1 MKKFGSPKFNDAQK
15 EIVNHKEGACLVL
28 AGAGS
33 GKTFSLIQRVKNL
46 ITNHNV
52 PPTEITLITF
62 TKNSANDL
70 IEKLKE
76 EGILGVRV
84 GTFHSICS
92 KILASMGMLSFSP
105 NSQIRDYEVDNIWTQ
120 LNNGEKTNC
129 MDIRSFISYQKA
141 FNVRS
146 HEDFVDKETEYDY
159 LFLRKCYMEYE
170 AYKERRGALDF
181 DDILLKT
188 YDLFKMH
195 KDTSRMDEFRTTY
208 LLIDEAQDNS
218 TVQNLLLPYLCS
230 TNNIMCIGDARQTLY
245 SFRGS
250 SPQEFLNFRMAY
262 PNVRVIDMNINYR
275 SCSNIIDRVNVFANN
290 WYRGELFSDTIAGI
304 KDKGKI
310 VRKTI
315 ATEQLEAKYVV
326 DTIEQMI
333 SEGTKEENIAIIYR
347 LNENSSMVEML
358 LKERGIPYTI
368 DNDASFFKIKEI
380 STILC
385 VLRLMQSKQ
394 DNMAY
399 EEVFN
404 SRMGCFKF
412 LPNTLMASIRQTSH
426 KLNCSYLEAS
436 MSVSTQKPYQKQKL
450 IEFSK
455 MIDSLKRQSASN
467 VHLNTIVETIVRNLS
482 IEEYIA
488 DNQRYDTEKKNSRL
502 SCLRALSVFT
512 RNSNIESFLSLAYS
526 NNSDTKKKEKKT
538 VGVQL
543 MTVHKSKGLEW
554 ENVFFIG
561 HGEKFPNKR
570 APIEEEAN
578 IFYVGVTRAKT
589 NLWVTEV
596 GGGSL
601 FINQFC
607 EVVQ

>member
-1 MKKFGSPKFNDAQK
+1 MKKFGAPKFNEAQK
-15 EIVNHKEGACLVL
+15 EIVNHKDGACLVL

-46 ITNHNV
+46 INKYDV
-52 PPTEITLITF
+52 PTSEITIITF

-70 IEKLKE
+70 IEKLKD
-76 EGILGVRV
+76 EGIIGIRV
-84 GTFHSICS
+84 GTFHSVCS
-92 KILASMGMLSFSP
+92 KILSSMNLLSFNPS
-105 NSQIRDYEVDNIWTQ
+105 NQIRDYEVDNIWTQ

-141 FNVRS
+141 FNVRC
-146 HEDFVDKETEYDY
+146 HEDFKDKETEYDTE
-159 LFLRKCYMEYE
+159 FLRKCYMEYE
-170 AYKERRGALDF
+170 SYKERRRALDF

-188 YDLFKMH
+188 YDLFKEHEHSGKME
-195 KDTSRMDEFRTTY
+195 EFKTKY

-218 TVQNLLLPYLCS
+218 LVQNLLLPHLCS
-230 TNNIMCIGDARQTLY
+230 TDNIMAIGDARQTLY

-250 SPQEFLNFRMAY
+250 SPQEFLNFKKVY
-262 PNVRVIDMNINYR
+262 PNARIIDMNINYR
-275 SCSNIIDRVNVFANN
+275 SCSNIIDRVNIFARN
-290 WYRGELFSDTIAGI
+290 WYKGELFSDTVAGI
-304 KDKGKI
+304 KEKGRI

-315 ATEQLEAKYVV
+315 ATDQLEAQYVV
-326 DTIEQMI
+326 DNIQQMI
-333 SEGTKEENIAIIYR
+333 ADGVKEEDIAIIYR

-385 VLRLMQSKQ
+385 VLRLMQSEQ

-404 SRMGCFKF
+404 SRMGGFKF
-412 LPNTLMASIRQTSH
+412 LPNTLMTSIRETSY

-436 MSVSTQKPYQKQKL
+436 VSVSTPKPYQKQKL

-455 MIDSLKRQSASN
+455 MIEGLKRQSLSRVPLN
-467 VHLNTIVETIVRNLS
+467 VVIETIIRGLN
-482 IEEYIA
+482 IEGYIA
-488 DNQRYDTEKKNSRL
+488 DNQKYDTEKKNSRL
-502 SCLRALSVFT
+502 SCLRALGVFT

-526 NNSDTKKKEKKT
+526 SSSDKKKNEKKS
-538 VGVQL
+538 VGVNL

-578 IFYVGVTRAKT
+578 IFYVGATRAKT

-607 EVVQ
+607 EVL